1 MVRIKLIVV
10 MFILV
15 NKLVL
20 CNILPSTQSLI
31 IGGQL
36 HTIDINRLLYMT
48 QMMESRGGKDKYTG
62 KIAKTSYQYE
72 LDTANYYLD
81 KVPELKNYIEKNLGR
96 KLNLLSEN
104 DAKYICWL
112 IYMAK
117 LRYHKN
123 WLDKYYNFF
132 LETGD
137 TEWLVYKVLWN
148 SIKGK
153 SNYNTWNIR
162 LKQYIDSSIGG
173 NEMNYINN
181 LKGVNEYD

>member
-20 CNILPSTQSLI
+20 CNILPSTLSLI

-81 KVPELKNYIEKNLGR
+81 KVPELKKYIEKNLGR

-112 IYMAK
+112 IYMSK

>member
-1 MVRIKLIVV
+1 
-10 MFILV
+10 
-15 NKLVL
+15 
-20 CNILPSTQSLI
+20 
-31 IGGQL
+31 
-36 HTIDINRLLYMT
+36 
-48 QMMESRGGKDKYTG
+48 
-62 KIAKTSYQYE
+62 
-72 LDTANYYLD
+72 
-81 KVPELKNYIEKNLGR
+81 
-96 KLNLLSEN
+96 
-104 DAKYICWL
+104 
-112 IYMAK
+112 MAK
-117 LRYHKN
+117 LRYHKG

>member
-1 MVRIKLIVV
+1 M
-10 MFILV
+10 
-15 NKLVL
+15 
-20 CNILPSTQSLI
+20 S
-31 IGGQL
+31 
-36 HTIDINRLLYMT
+36 
-48 QMMESRGGKDKYTG
+48 
-62 KIAKTSYQYE
+62 
-72 LDTANYYLD
+72 
-81 KVPELKNYIEKNLGR
+81 
-96 KLNLLSEN
+96 
-104 DAKYICWL
+104 
-112 IYMAK
+112 K

-162 LKQYIDSSIGG
+162 LKQYIDMSIGG
-173 NEMNYINN
+173 NEMNYITN